1 MGGGGELCEEVRR
14 IRRTK
19 ARTAG
24 GDKTDH
30 VSKWKCVRKSQ
41 DSSYGLRLH
50 ELIPCA
56 NMITSSPASI
66 TIIAANYRI
75 KGNIWARSKG
85 IKAPLLAPSCPI
97 HLSGDI

>member
-1 MGGGGELCEEVRR
+1 MGGGGELCEEMRR

-19 ARTAG
+19 ARTVG
-24 GDKTDH
+24 GDKTDR
-30 VSKWKCVRKSQ
+30 VNKWNKCPKEP
-41 DSSYGLRLH
+41 GFIIWARLH

-75 KGNIWARSKG
+75 KGNIWVRSKG
-85 IKAPLLAPSCPI
+85 IKALLLAPCCPI
-97 HLSGDI
+97 HLSGG